1 MRGKIFYRIFIYTCL
16 LVLVTVNA
24 WPSTE
29 GKIAGKV
36 LDKLGNPLEKVKI
49 TIISMQATSRKFEI
63 TTNKEG
69 KFLQIGVIPGY
80 YQVSFKKEGF
90 MPLTHEI
97 RVRIAETSRLEVK
110 LETAEKFIESKVSN
124 ADKGF
129 LKANKLYAEK
139 KYEEAAAAYE
149 EAIKLNE
156 TQWGYFFNLGLAYKK
171 MKKMD
176 EAKASF
182 RKALELNP
190 NSYSSN
196 KELAEALGIEENY
209 EEAKKYF
216 QKATELSP
224 DDADAFYNFGVVQT
238 NLGQTEGALQA
249 FLRTVEIEEDYPDAL
264 YQLGTIFIG
273 QNNTEEAI
281 KNLEKFL
288 EKAPDHEKA
297 GIAKQLLDY
306 LKKQTK

>member
-1 MRGKIFYRIFIYTCL
+1 MFLSTNI
-16 LVLVTVNA
+16 

-29 GKIAGKV
+29 GKIEGIVK
-36 LDKLGNPLEKVKI
+36 DKLGNPLEKVKI
-49 TIISMQATSRKFEI
+49 TIISMQATSRKFELSS
-63 TTNKEG
+63 KKDG
-69 KFLQIGVIPGY
+69 KFLQVGIIPGY

-90 MPLTHEI
+90 MPLTQEI
-97 RVRIAETSRLEVK
+97 RVRIAETSRLDVK
-110 LETAEKFIESKVSN
+110 LETAEKFIESKVSD
-124 ADKGF
+124 ADKNF
-129 LKANKLYAEK
+129 LKANKLYAENK
-139 KYEEAAAAYE
+139 FEEAVAAYE

-176 EAKASF
+176 EAKGAF

-196 KELAEALGIEENY
+196 KELAEALGVEENY

-216 QKATELSP
+216 LKATELSP
-224 DDADAFYNFGVVQT
+224 DDADALYNLGVVST
-238 NLGQTEGALQA
+238 NLGQSEEALQA
-249 FLRTVEIEEDYPDAL
+249 FLKAVEIKEDHPDAL

-288 EKAPDHEKA
+288 DIAPDHEKA
-297 GIAKQLLDY
+297 AIAKQLLEY
-306 LKKQTK
+306 LKK

>member
-1 MRGKIFYRIFIYTCL
+1 LIFC
-16 LVLVTVNA
+16 
-24 WPSTE
+24 
-29 GKIAGKV
+29 
-36 LDKLGNPLEKVKI
+36 
-49 TIISMQATSRKFEI
+49 Q
-63 TTNKEG
+63 
-69 KFLQIGVIPGY
+69 
-80 YQVSFKKEGF
+80 
-90 MPLTHEI
+90 
-97 RVRIAETSRLEVK
+97 
-110 LETAEKFIESKVSN
+110 
-124 ADKGF
+124 
-129 LKANKLYAEK
+129 
-139 KYEEAAAAYE
+139 
-149 EAIKLNE
+149 
-156 TQWGYFFNLGLAYKK
+156 
-171 MKKMD
+171 
-176 EAKASF
+176 
-182 RKALELNP
+182 
-190 NSYSSN
+190 
-196 KELAEALGIEENY
+196 
-209 EEAKKYF
+209 AKKYF